1 MNKIKRIAEIRRLLN
16 TGNPVVGSWMQI
28 DSASIAEI
36 MGDANYDWV
45 AIDLEHGSF
54 NDSNIQNI
62 FRALELNNTL
72 PLARIISLNEEN
84 CKKALDNGAC
94 GLIIP
99 KIENAIQAKRA
110 VEFSSWPPKGRR
122 GVGYSRANLF
132 GKRFELYKNESQKPL
147 LVGMIESREGIENLD
162 EILKSKCF
170 DAIMIGPYDLSASL
184 GLTGKLDNRKVI
196 DSIKKIKLICKNNR
210 TPCGIHIVEPD
221 PIALSKSIKDGH
233 LFIAYAGDSM
243 FLNAFT
249 KNPYKKK

>member
-147 LVGMIESREGIENLD
+147 LVGMITLKYKVNEKVNSVDYFNDD
-162 EILKSKCF
+162 ELERFFTDRYKQ
-170 DAIMIGPYDLSASL
+170 
-184 GLTGKLDNRKVI
+184 I

-243 FLNAFT
+243 FLNAFI